1 MNFISLALLN
11 SGLSDHDPHLGGAGG
26 AGTAGVD
33 KRRRGRENAV
43 DRREGSA
50 AVLQV
55 SSPGIQLLSCL
66 EGTILNNTFY

>member
-1 MNFISLALLN
+1 MTLTW
-11 SGLSDHDPHLGGAGG
+11 GERGEQGR
-26 AGTAGVD
+26 AGVD

-66 EGTILNNTFY
+66 EGTILNSTFY